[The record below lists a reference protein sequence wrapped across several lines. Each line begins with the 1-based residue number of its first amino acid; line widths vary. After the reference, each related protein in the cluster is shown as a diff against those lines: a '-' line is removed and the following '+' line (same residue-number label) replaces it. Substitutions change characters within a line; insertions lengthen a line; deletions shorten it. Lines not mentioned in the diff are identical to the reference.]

1 METREEILRICSLGL
16 REVLSRLQADYQSVQ
31 EIRLRAGQPLLVRT
45 EAGEFFVAPDG
56 SLVREWKQGVC
67 ISVKEIRDTLECV
80 GSYSLY
86 AYEEELRQG
95 FLTVQGG
102 HRVGIAGK
110 AVIEQGRIRTIKN
123 ISFLHIRIAHEKK
136 GCADT
141 IMPWLYEP
149 GQTLPCHSLLLS
161 PPGCG
166 KTTLLRDL
174 IRQLSNGS
182 STALE
187 GVCVGVVDERSEL
200 AACYLGIPQND
211 LGRRTDVLDG
221 CPKSEGMMLL
231 LRSMSPQVLAVDEIG
246 SQTDLQAVRYAAGSG
261 CQVLATAHGGSIEE
275 LLRKWG
281 ETWDN
286 GIFERYILLSRAEG
300 AGTVEE
306 ICDGSGRRL
315 YKRKGA

>member
-123 ISFLHIRIAHEKK
+123 ISFLHILK
-136 GCADT
+136 
-141 IMPWLYEP
+141 
-149 GQTLPCHSLLLS
+149 
-161 PPGCG
+161 
-166 KTTLLRDL
+166 
-174 IRQLSNGS
+174 
-182 STALE
+182 
-187 GVCVGVVDERSEL
+187 
-200 AACYLGIPQND
+200 
-211 LGRRTDVLDG
+211 
-221 CPKSEGMMLL
+221 
-231 LRSMSPQVLAVDEIG
+231 
-246 SQTDLQAVRYAAGSG
+246 
-261 CQVLATAHGGSIEE
+261 
-275 LLRKWG
+275 
-281 ETWDN
+281 
-286 GIFERYILLSRAEG
+286 
-300 AGTVEE
+300 
-306 ICDGSGRRL
+306 
-315 YKRKGA
+315 